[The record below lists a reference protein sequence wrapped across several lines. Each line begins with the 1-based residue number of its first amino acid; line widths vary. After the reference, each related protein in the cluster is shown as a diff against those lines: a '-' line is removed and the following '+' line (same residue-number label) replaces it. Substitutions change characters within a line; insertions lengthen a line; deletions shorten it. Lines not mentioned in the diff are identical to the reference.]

1 MDDKEKQAQTTINV
15 WGLANIGCTIEN
27 PTFQTLVATPD
38 ERKTEEAEVVEEVEL
53 VDLKF
58 FDAKKFGTI
67 ERQQKFRQVL
77 LNVIPKMDVDS
88 GRDWV
93 AVYIAYHYYVKRL
106 FIMKGYAD
114 FFSDIERLLPERLAK
129 VKQKEPKG
137 DKRYKSYT
145 EALASECSYWFILD
159 ECLPEMAEWRS
170 SKFNYRVDDNR
181 RSRIQ
186 NLVKEI
192 YQGLKDAEA

>member
-1 MDDKEKQAQTTINV
+1 
-15 WGLANIGCTIEN
+15 
-27 PTFQTLVATPD
+27 
-38 ERKTEEAEVVEEVEL
+38 
-53 VDLKF
+53 
-58 FDAKKFGTI
+58 
-67 ERQQKFRQVL
+67 
-77 LNVIPKMDVDS
+77 
-88 GRDWV
+88 
-93 AVYIAYHYYVKRL
+93 
-106 FIMKGYAD
+106 MKGYAD
-114 FFSDIERLLPERLAK
+114 FFADIERLLPERLTK

-192 YQGLKDAEA
+192 YQGLKDTEA

>member
-1 MDDKEKQAQTTINV
+1 MNKNDNQQLAIQQLAIILNYNAHVEHQHNNYNCKAEQA
-15 WGLANIGCTIEN
+15 E
-27 PTFQTLVATPD
+27 D
-38 ERKTEEAEVVEEVEL
+38 TEEFTDVEL

-58 FDAKKFGTI
+58 FDAKKFGAM
-67 ERQQKFRQVL
+67 ECQQKLRQVL

-93 AVYIAYHYYVKRL
+93 AVYIAYHFYIKRV

-114 FFSDIERLLPERLAK
+114 FFTDIERLLPGRLTK
-129 VKQKEPKG
+129 VKQEEPKG

-145 EALASECSYWFILD
+145 EALASESGNWFILD
-159 ECLPEMAEWRS
+159 GCLPEMAEWRS

-186 NLVKEI
+186 NLVKEVH
-192 YQGLKDAEA
+192 QGLKDAES